1 MSRLP
6 LDMVIFFMSPPLQLQ
21 AFQMK
26 IRGLAL
32 LGSQLLSF
40 CTFLG
45 DSLISWN
52 VKKQPTMSCSSPKSE
67 NRTLAGTTSELV
79 WIAQLLADFSDF
91 DF

>member
-1 MSRLP
+1 MS
-6 LDMVIFFMSPPLQLQ
+6 PLQLQ
-21 AFQMK
+21 AFQMQ

-32 LGSQLLSF
+32 ILGSQLLSF

-67 NRTLAGTTSELV
+67 NRALAGTTSELV
-79 WIAQLLADFSDF
+79 WIAQLLADFSDS